1 MYSGTVYIYVGPL
14 GGWTPIDSGLA
25 TRHISSMTGS
35 IASVNTAAAAE
46 PVKQVL
52 LNGAIPRV
60 KFPVSICLATG
71 RYGVE
76 VRECGDGDP
85 GYEEEVEGAMT
96 VVISELPLR
105 ILPESTH
112 GEGPDISMCVC
123 PLIGVEVPSASAVC
137 EKSMNDR
144 KRAKASGDA
153 LMANSLK
160 ICANSLY
167 GSTGNSRS
175 VSYSP
180 LCSMAVTG
188 AGRWLLGVMMVSS
201 RCSAPLAVG
210 VVRVI
215 IGKRRDDGTFEQG
228 EAGRG

>member
-1 MYSGTVYIYVGPL
+1 ML
-14 GGWTPIDSGLA
+14 GYMES
-25 TRHISSMTGS
+25 RS
-35 IASVNTAAAAE
+35 
-46 PVKQVL
+46 
-52 LNGAIPRV
+52 RV
-60 KFPVSICLATG
+60 AYL
-71 RYGVE
+71 
-76 VRECGDGDP
+76 CGG
-85 GYEEEVEGAMT
+85 ERVVEEVVYGGSDADGN
-96 VVISELPLR
+96 PK
-105 ILPESTH
+105 
-112 GEGPDISMCVC
+112 
-123 PLIGVEVPSASAVC
+123 PSYASAVC

-153 LMANSLK
+153 LMANFLK